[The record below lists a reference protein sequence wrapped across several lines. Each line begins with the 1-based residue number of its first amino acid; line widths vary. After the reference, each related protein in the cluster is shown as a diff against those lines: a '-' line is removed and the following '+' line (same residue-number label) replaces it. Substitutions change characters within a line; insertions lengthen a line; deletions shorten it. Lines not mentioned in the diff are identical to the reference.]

1 MQCRGLE
8 EKWEP
13 VVTFTEIGV
22 MWTGGP
28 SVGPSENHMR
38 QGRRS
43 SLVSSDN
50 DSRIGEVECQ
60 RQKKI
65 DTFEVRAHP

>member
-28 SVGPSENHMR
+28 SVGPSENKTR

-43 SLVSSDN
+43 SLVPSDN
-50 DSRIGEVECQ
+50 DSRLGDFECQ
-60 RQKKI
+60 RQEV

>member
-28 SVGPSENHMR
+28 NVGPSENKIR

-43 SLVSSDN
+43 SLVPSDN
-50 DSRIGEVECQ
+50 DSRLGDFECQ
-60 RQKKI
+60 RQEV